1 MLYKM
6 CDKGI
11 ILIRVLAKGTSF
23 KIFVCVAGKGEER
36 RELGGGGEDNRLQCA
51 SKKITKKISNL
62 DKQE

>member
-1 MLYKM
+1 M

-36 RELGGGGEDNRLQCA
+36 RGIGRRGRG
-51 SKKITKKISNL
+51 
-62 DKQE
+62 

>member
-1 MLYKM
+1 MVYKM

-36 RELGGGGEDNRLQCA
+36 RGIGRRGRG
-51 SKKITKKISNL
+51 
-62 DKQE
+62 